1 VRRRSTSTRST
12 LAAAVLAAFAALAAP
27 STDLGAAGLGRLTV
41 QSSLGQPLRAEVEVT
56 SLSAQEAQSLAA
68 RLASPEAF
76 AQAGL
81 QFSPAL
87 TGLQLSVEAR
97 GSRTLVRISSSQ
109 PMNEPF
115 VDLLLELSWNGGKL
129 LREYTFLLDPP
140 ASVAS
145 GSAAATPPAAGA
157 TQAAQTT
164 QEVSSSRA
172 TPARAGSSQA
182 ALSATES
189 PSRSRAP
196 ADPISATPTTSGTIE
211 VRRGDTLSAIAGRVK
226 PATATLDQAMIAL
239 FQANPNAFSGN
250 INLLK
255 SGGTLIV
262 PDAAGMAALAPE
274 EARNQ
279 VRMQSADFAS
289 YRRQLAGL
297 APAVASA
304 PSGSSASG
312 SVSARVTEGTSPP
325 QGTDRLRLSRPESQG
340 TSGAATGSAVGR
352 AGSQASAAEQAV
364 ARDAALRESQSRL
377 EALER
382 TVDDLKKLLE
392 LRNRAMADLQ
402 AQLDEAR
409 AAGKSIRGTVN
420 TLPEAAPT
428 PAGSAA
434 PAAGSAS
441 PSSPA
446 VSSGPA
452 VAGAAASATP
462 DSASSATPASQPAS
476 VAAEPVTNASGQA
489 SENDKQAPPPV
500 AAASAPTSEPQAAAR
515 PPATAAP
522 TPPAPDFLDELLDNP
537 LLLPALGGV
546 AALGGGY
553 ALYAIR
559 RRRRV
564 ERFEDS
570 LIAADALAPNS
581 LFGATGGQNVDT
593 RQVDL
598 PPDGPA
604 TQIQATE
611 VDPIEEANVYVA
623 YGREAQ
629 AEDIL
634 REGMKR
640 HPERHA
646 IRHRLLELYAARSDR
661 PAFEALARELHAMTG
676 AQGEDWDKA
685 RVLGRLVDPDNPL
698 YAAAEV
704 NAAEPSDAQA
714 VPDLD
719 FRTDAS
725 LDMASLAVNETP
737 PKSMSEELSPDL
749 APLEL
754 DLELPAAGQDPVQFQ
769 ETEQRNRAGSTESLL
784 ARVPDL
790 PDSLDLDLDLEALE
804 AISKIESPAAPAKD
818 DHSLADLG
826 IDLDLDS
833 GAPERRSEV
842 AETVSDSARWQEM
855 ATKLDLASAYEEIG
869 DKEGAREL
877 LEEVL
882 AGGDAQQQT
891 RAREMLAK
899 LA

>member
-1 VRRRSTSTRST
+1 MRRRPSTSRST
-12 LAAAVLAAFAALAAP
+12 LAAAVLAAFAALAVP

-41 QSSLGQPLRAEVEVT
+41 QSALGQPLRAEVEVT
-56 SLSAQEAQSLAA
+56 SLSALEAQSLAA
-68 RLASPEAF
+68 RLASPDAF

-87 TGLQLSVEAR
+87 SGLQLSVEAR
-97 GSRTLVRISSSQ
+97 GGRTMVRITSSQ
-109 PMNEPF
+109 PINEPF

-140 ASVAS
+140 SVA
-145 GSAAATPPAAGA
+145 APANTAGA
-157 TQAAQTT
+157 PDASSGAQPAQAG
-164 QEVSSSRA
+164 SLSRTA
-172 TPARAGSSQA
+172 PARAGAGTSQA
-182 ALSATES
+182 GSAAQAS
-189 PSRSRAP
+189 SSGSRGS
-196 ADPISATPTTSGTIE
+196 ADPASTPPSSTGMIE

-239 FQANPNAFSGN
+239 YQANPNAFAGN
-250 INLLK
+250 INLLR

-262 PDAAGMAALAPE
+262 PDAASMTELAPE
-274 EARNQ
+274 EARSQ

-297 APAVASA
+297 APTVAAA
-304 PSGSSASG
+304 PSGATASG
-312 SVSARVTEGTSPP
+312 SVSARVQEGGAPAP
-325 QGTDRLRLSRPESQG
+325 GTDRLRLSRPEAQAAAGGS
-340 TSGAATGSAVGR
+340 SGNAVGR
-352 AGSQASAAEQAV
+352 SGNQSSAAEQAI

-382 TVDDLKKLLE
+382 NVDDLKKLLE

-402 AQLDEAR
+402 VQLDEAR
-409 AAGKSIRGTVN
+409 AASKSIRGAVG
-420 TLPEAAPT
+420 TLPEPSSSSSGTTSPSSVATPASTGVTSPAPSAPAASPT
-428 PAGSAA
+428 PASDPSSSSA
-434 PAAGSAS
+434 PATSAVSTPSEPVSPTAGSAS
-441 PSSPA
+441 EPAKDPAAATAPAPSTETKASSPA
-446 VSSGPA
+446 AAVSP
-452 VAGAAASATP
+452 P
-462 DSASSATPASQPAS
+462 SQ
-476 VAAEPVTNASGQA
+476 
-489 SENDKQAPPPV
+489 
-500 AAASAPTSEPQAAAR
+500 
-515 PPATAAP
+515 
-522 TPPAPDFLDELLDNP
+522 PDFLDELLDNP

-598 PPDGPA
+598 PADGPA

-640 HPERHA
+640 NPERHA

-661 PAFEALARELHAMTG
+661 PAFEALARELQAITA
-676 AQGEDWDKA
+676 AQGEDWEKA
-685 RVLGRLVDPDNPL
+685 CTLGLSIDPDNPL
-698 YAAAEV
+698 YAAAESSQFADPV
-704 NAAEPSDAQA
+704 PLE

-719 FRTDAS
+719 FRIDELDAQRPLADS
-725 LDMASLAVNETP
+725 PAQTEGLEDRAS
-737 PKSMSEELSPDL
+737 SGL

-754 DLELPAAGQDPVQFQ
+754 DLDLDLPKEPLDPARPQD
-769 ETEQRNRAGSTESLL
+769 TARADFGATSDSLL

-790 PDSLDLDLDLEALE
+790 PDSLDLDLDLAALE
-804 AISKIESPAAPAKD
+804 AISRIESPTAPNKNVAPL
-818 DHSLADLG
+818 SDLG
-826 IDLDLDS
+826 IDLDLDGGPAELRAE
-833 GAPERRSEV
+833 GAENI
-842 AETVSDSARWQEM
+842 SDSARWQEM

-877 LEEVL
+877 LQEVM

-891 RAREMLAK
+891 KAREMLAK